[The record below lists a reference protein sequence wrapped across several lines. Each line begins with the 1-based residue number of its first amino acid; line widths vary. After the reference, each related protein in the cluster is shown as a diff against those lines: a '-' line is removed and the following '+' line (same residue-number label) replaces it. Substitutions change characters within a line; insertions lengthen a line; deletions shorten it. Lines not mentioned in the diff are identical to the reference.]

1 MRAVDDQSI
10 IVELDVTSPRVVL
23 GPTLS
28 SDLDVAVYA
37 EQLPISHEETTWFDV
52 TVSASDFEAF
62 ERAVEEDPTVEDA
75 EVFVTYD
82 ERRTYRLTIASE
94 VPVMTNHIASFGD
107 ELLTLRS
114 TANGWRAQIRTTDR
128 ASIRDF
134 MDFCEA
140 QDIDCRL
147 YRLFEA
153 REPIGEFPVPVEPGE
168 FEILRAAYDAGYFEV
183 PRETDLSKLADQFDI
198 AESTMSVRLRNTL
211 DHVVETVLFG
221 ANVADHRSD

>member
-1 MRAVDDQSI
+1 MLAVDDQSI

-28 SDLDVAVYA
+28 SDLHVAVYA
-37 EQLPISHEETTWFDV
+37 EQPPVSHEETTWFDV
-52 TVSASDFEAF
+52 TVSAADFEAF
-62 ERAVEEDPTVEDA
+62 ERTVEEDPTVEDA

-94 VPVMTNHIASFGD
+94 VPVMTNHVASFGD

-114 TANGWRAQIRTTDR
+114 TANGWRVQIRTTDR

-134 MDFCEA
+134 LDFCDS
-140 QDIDCRL
+140 QDIDCQL

-168 FEILRAAYDAGYFEV
+168 FEILQVAYDAGYFEV
-183 PRETDLSKLADQFDI
+183 PRETRLSELAEQFGV
-198 AESTMSVRLRNTL
+198 AESTMSTRLRNAL
-211 DHVVETVLFG
+211 AHVVETVLLG
-221 ANVADHRSD
+221 ASVPDDVSE